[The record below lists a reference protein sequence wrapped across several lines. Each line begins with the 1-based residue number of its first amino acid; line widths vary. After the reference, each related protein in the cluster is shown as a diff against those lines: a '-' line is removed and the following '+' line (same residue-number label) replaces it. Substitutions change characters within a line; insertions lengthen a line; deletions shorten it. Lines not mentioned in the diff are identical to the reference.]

1 MKMKKQYVITSILLG
16 AVAFTAPAQAAGKIA
31 GYQYAVFN
39 DSDAPLEDNVIHYI
53 PCNPQNDC
61 QTLETKLTSELR
73 QAQQNL
79 TRARLSLEKPVEAWT
94 LFTQLDQRFLP
105 QITDKEGYKTTK
117 TQSKGVFSFYC
128 PTQTCLVYSFGTV
141 RDRFNYWV
149 TVAKSRK
156 RWDLG
161 PARGF
166 IEDKPEKLGN

>member
-1 MKMKKQYVITSILLG
+1 MNKQYVITGLLLG
-16 AVAFTAPAQAAGKIA
+16 TFAIAAPAQAAGKIA

-53 PCNPQNDC
+53 PCYPQNDC
-61 QTLETKLTSELR
+61 NALATKLTTELR
-73 QAQQNL
+73 QAQLNL
-79 TRARLSLEKPVEAWT
+79 TRARLTLEKPVEAWT
-94 LFTQLDQRFLP
+94 LFTQLDQQFLP
-105 QITDKEGYKTTK
+105 QITDKEGYKTTS
-117 TQSKGVFSFYC
+117 TQKKGEFSFHC

-166 IEDKPEKLGN
+166 IEDKPEKLSD